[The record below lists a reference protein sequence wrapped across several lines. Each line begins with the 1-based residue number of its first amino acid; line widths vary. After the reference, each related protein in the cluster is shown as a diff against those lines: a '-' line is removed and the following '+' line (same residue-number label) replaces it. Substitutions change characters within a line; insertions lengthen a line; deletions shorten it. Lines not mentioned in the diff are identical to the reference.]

1 MSIGIGSSN
10 RKVIE
15 IKNIDGTV
23 VSTISVSKPSKTKT
37 KRLQYNYKLV
47 SSQIMRAKTSV
58 SARQAVTR
66 ARGMTAMLRKKM
78 KSGDY
83 DEKELEHAI
92 LHAERM
98 ARVAKKRMKHLQEE
112 ENAKKAGGVCFTEPD
127 EKQENLSGKD
137 MAYKPDREERKE
149 LMQKFQ
155 DSMQDLLTELENA
168 AGLEEVLGGVQEDME
183 PADLERLKK
192 KHRSDELREIAQAD
206 MEYLKALFGKLAKE
220 KQDAVNGIS
229 LQLGG
234 MEMPIPVAQMP
245 AVIEGGS
252 IDAPV

>member
-1 MSIGIGSSN
+1 MSIGIRNSN

-23 VSTISVSKPSKTKT
+23 VSTISISKPSKKKT

-58 SARQAVTR
+58 SARQAIAR

-112 ENAKKAGGVCFTEPD
+112 ENAKKTGEVCQLEPD
-127 EKQENLSGKD
+127 EKKENISWMD
-137 MAYKPDREERKE
+137 MTYEPDRKEMTE

-155 DSMQDLLTELENA
+155 DSMEDVLEELENA
-168 AGLEEVLGGVQEDME
+168 AGLEEVLGIVQEDMT
-183 PADLERLKK
+183 PADLELLKK
-192 KHRSDELREIAQAD
+192 KHRSDELREIMEAD

-220 KQDAVNGIS
+220 KQDAENGVS
-229 LQLGG
+229 LELGG
-234 MEMPIPVAQMP
+234 MEMPVPVAQIP
-245 AVIEGGS
+245 TVTEGGS